1 VTEFKRALNQYLEGQ
16 LDEESLD
23 AALQSTLSAA
33 PDRAEE
39 LQTKLRDLHG
49 EERVTERLY
58 STLMT
63 RLRSAATAV
72 DAGPEAESPRMP
84 DKAGDDGTAV
94 RGEQSVQSPDSMIG
108 AVFRERFVLE
118 SEIGRGGMGIVYCA
132 TDLRR
137 EEAGDLQN
145 KVAIKVLAGNIKEDP
160 DAFVAL
166 QREAKRAQQ
175 LAHPNIATVY
185 DFDREGD
192 IAYLCMELLS
202 GKPLDEI
209 LATTA
214 SDGLSFEAALPIIR
228 GMSNGLA
235 YAHERGI
242 VHADF
247 KPNNVLV
254 TDDGVVKILDFGIAR
269 VISQPGR
276 TAKTVFDAGRLQAM
290 TPSYASCEMFNL
302 QDPDPRDDIYAL
314 ACVTYELLTGKH
326 PFDNLAAPQARAG
339 SLKPKPVAGLSK
351 RRNRALQHG
360 LAFEREHR
368 TPSVDSFLEELT
380 QPRRSATLGGLGAAA
395 GITGLI
401 GGIAIAGW
409 LLSDEPP
416 VPSTTAD
423 AEKESTARLE
433 PAPESKE
440 PDDAGPDQ
448 NKGGARDVNE
458 NVAGAEREPENK
470 EPEDA
475 SPVQEKDGPRDVG
488 ENVAGVEPAPENTEA
503 DSAGP
508 VQEKDGRQ
516 EIEQSVA
523 RLEPAPE
530 PGVNERNNPGAE
542 QKEEG
547 GQNTAVSVGAVDEAR
562 QPLDAQT
569 RAKIE
574 RILEIARLHLA
585 SGRLVEP
592 PGSNAAEAFAAVGEL
607 DTGNPESRKGLE
619 AVAAGI
625 EKRASKLADTDA
637 SDEALEI
644 VNAGLEWVPDH
655 PGLTR
660 LRNELQSEN

>member
-1 VTEFKRALNQYLEGQ
+1 MTEFKRALNQYLEGQ

-23 AALQSTLSAA
+23 AALRSTLSAA
-33 PDRAEE
+33 PETAEE
-39 LQTKLRDLHG
+39 LQTKLRDLRSD
-49 EERVTERLY
+49 ERVTERVY

-63 RLRSAATAV
+63 RLRSAATTV
-72 DAGPEAESPRMP
+72 DSGPGPESPRIP
-84 DKAGDDGTAV
+84 DEAGDDGTAV
-94 RGEQSVQSPDSMIG
+94 RAEQSNQSGDTMMG

-228 GMSNGLA
+228 GMANGLA

-254 TDDGVVKILDFGIAR
+254 TDEGVVKILDFGIAR
-269 VISQPGR
+269 VVSQPGR
-276 TAKTVFDAGRLQAM
+276 TAKTVFDAGRLHAM

-314 ACVTYELLTGKH
+314 ACVTYEILTGKH

-339 SLKPKPVAGLSK
+339 NLKPKPVVGLNK

-360 LAFEREHR
+360 LAFERDHR
-368 TPSVDSFLEELT
+368 TPSVDRFLEELT

-395 GITGLI
+395 GITGLV

-409 LLSDEPP
+409 LLSDKPP

-423 AEKESTARLE
+423 SEKASTVRLE
-433 PAPESKE
+433 PAPETKE
-440 PDDAGPDQ
+440 PDDA
-448 NKGGARDVNE
+448 RD
-458 NVAGAEREPENK
+458 A
-470 EPEDA
+470 
-475 SPVQEKDGPRDVG
+475 G
-488 ENVAGVEPAPENTEA
+488 ENVVGVDPAPENTEP
-503 DSAGP
+503 DNAGP
-508 VQEKDGRQ
+508 DQEKDGRQ
-516 EIEQSVA
+516 DTDQSVA

-530 PGVNERNNPGAE
+530 IGIKERNNTGAE

-547 GQNTAVSVGAVDEAR
+547 AGNVGVSVGAVDDAR
-562 QPLDAQT
+562 QPLDEAT
-569 RAKIE
+569 RAKVE

-625 EKRASKLADTDA
+625 AKRASRLAETDA

-655 PGLTR
+655 PGLNR
-660 LRNELQSEN
+660 LRNELQSQD